1 MVSWI
6 EQLITTLGY
15 VGIALLM
22 FVANF
27 IPFFPSDLIMPFAG
41 FVASQG
47 KLSLLGVTLAGTL
60 GSVAGQLPLY
70 YLGRWLGSRPL
81 PVWLQRHGRWFGI
94 TPQALARAQRW
105 FDRHGALAVLI
116 CRLIPTVRALIS
128 LPAGMVRMAL
138 GRFLLYSTIGIGL
151 WTLLVTALGFSLGRH
166 YANAAGY
173 LETITAVVLAVLVL
187 AGAWWLMRRPNRQP
201 QPQRSGRD
209 HGDYRR
215 K

>member
-15 VGIALLM
+15 AGIALLM

-81 PVWLQRHGRWFGI
+81 PAWLQRHGRWFGF

-105 FDRHGALAVLI
+105 FDKHGALAVLI
-116 CRLIPTVRALIS
+116 CRLIPTMRALIS
-128 LPAGMVRMAL
+128 LPAGMARMAL
-138 GRFLLYSTIGIGL
+138 GRFMLYSTIGIGL

-166 YANAAGY
+166 YTKAAGY
-173 LETITAVVLAVLVL
+173 LETLTVVALALLLAL
-187 AGAWWLMRRPNRQP
+187 AGAWWLTRRQSRQP
-201 QPQRSGRD
+201 QPKRSRQD
-209 HGDYRR
+209 HGG
-215 K
+215 